1 MRNARMINRFESI
14 EDQIQSRFESLTR
27 AERQLA
33 NTLLEN
39 YPAAGLASIT
49 VVAQNARV
57 STPTVVR
64 MVQKLGFE
72 GFSDFQQRLREELS
86 ARVSDPIQKHEA
98 WSRVAPD
105 SHLLNRFSEAIEA
118 NLRQTVA
125 QIDPETFDAVAALLA
140 DPKRSV
146 FVAGGRITRSLG
158 DYLFNHLQV
167 IRPRV
172 VQIGAAPGVWP
183 HFLLDAKP
191 GDVLVLLDIR
201 RYENTLL
208 RLADIAHER
217 GLRIVLFTDQWGS
230 PISRVARHKFNCRV
244 EVPSAWDS
252 NVAILLVI
260 ETLISAVQEIGWDE
274 SEARMKAL
282 EEMFDQTKLF
292 RKFV

>member
-1 MRNARMINRFESI
+1 MKDPSETI
-14 EDQIQSRFESLTR
+14 EQLIQTRFESLTR

-33 NTLLEN
+33 NTLLED
-39 YPAAGLASIT
+39 YPAAGLASVT
-49 VVAQNARV
+49 TVAQNAQV

-64 MVQKLGFE
+64 MVQKLGFG
-72 GFSDFQQRLREELS
+72 GFADFQNTLREELS
-86 ARVSDPIQKHEA
+86 ARISDPMQKHEA

-125 QIDPETFDAVAALLA
+125 QIDPAAFDAVARLLS

-167 IRPRV
+167 IRPDV
-172 VQIGAAPGVWP
+172 TQIGAAPGVWP

-191 GDVLVLLDIR
+191 GDVMVLFDIR

-208 RLADIAHER
+208 RLADIAHDQ
-217 GLRIVLFTDQWGS
+217 GAKIVLITDQWGS
-230 PISRVARHKFNCRV
+230 PISKVATHKFNCRV
-244 EVPSAWDS
+244 EAPSAWDS
-252 NVAILLVI
+252 NVAIMLLV
-260 ETLISAVQEIGWDE
+260 ETLIAAVQELGWSE
-274 SEARMKAL
+274 SETRMKAL
-282 EEMFDQTKLF
+282 EEMFDRTRLF

>member
-1 MRNARMINRFESI
+1 MNDQFDSI
-14 EDQIQSRFESLTR
+14 EELIQARFESLTR

-39 YPAAGLASIT
+39 YPASGLASIT
-49 VVAQNARV
+49 SVAESARV

-64 MVQKLGFE
+64 MVQKLGFD
-72 GFSDFQQRLREELS
+72 GFADFQQALRSELS
-86 ARVSDPIQKHEA
+86 ARISDPIQKHQKWSQEA
-98 WSRVAPD
+98 PE
-105 SHLLNRFSEAIEA
+105 SHLLNRFSEAIAA

-125 QIDPETFDAVAALLA
+125 QIDPATFDAVVELLA
-140 DPKRSV
+140 DPERTV

-167 IRPRV
+167 IRSGV
-172 VQIGAAPGVWP
+172 VQIGGAPGVWP

-191 GDVLVLLDIR
+191 GDVLILFDIR

-208 RLADIAHER
+208 RLADIAHDMGVEV
-217 GLRIVLFTDQWGS
+217 VLVTDQWGS
-230 PISRVARHKFNCRV
+230 PISKIARHKFSCRI

-252 NVAILLVI
+252 NVAIMLVV
-260 ETLISAVQEIGWDE
+260 ETLISAVQEIGWSA
-274 SEARMKAL
+274 SEERMKAL
-282 EEMFDQTKLF
+282 EDMFDQTRLF

>member
-1 MRNARMINRFESI
+1 MKDPSETVEQLF
-14 EDQIQSRFESLTR
+14 QTLFESLTR

-33 NTLLEN
+33 NTLLED
-39 YPAAGLASIT
+39 YPAAGLASVT
-49 VVAQNARV
+49 TVAQNAQV

-72 GFSDFQQRLREELS
+72 GFADFQNTLREELS
-86 ARVSDPIQKHEA
+86 ARISDPMQKHEA

-105 SHLLNRFSEAIEA
+105 SHLLNRFSEAIES

-125 QIDPETFDAVAALLA
+125 QIDPAAFDAAARLLS
-140 DPKRSV
+140 DPARSV

-167 IRPRV
+167 IRPDV
-172 VQIGAAPGVWP
+172 TQIGAAPGVWP

-191 GDVLVLLDIR
+191 GDVLVLFDIR

-208 RLADIAHER
+208 RLADIAHDQGAEII
-217 GLRIVLFTDQWGS
+217 LITDQWGS
-230 PISRVARHKFNCRV
+230 PISKIATHKFNCRV
-244 EVPSAWDS
+244 EAPSAWDS
-252 NVAILLVI
+252 NVAILLLV
-260 ETLISAVQEIGWDE
+260 ETLIAAVQELGWSE
-274 SEARMKAL
+274 SETRMKAL
-282 EEMFDQTKLF
+282 EEMFDRTRLF